1 MGMKQAKKVR
11 SIFWY
16 IGAILIS
23 LITVYPFLWMI
34 ATSLKPEA
42 EIYSNSLSLFSDKFS
57 FDNYKKA
64 FEVIPFGRYFLNS
77 FYLAAMGV
85 LTNVFLGA
93 LAGYSFAK
101 LKFKGRKAMFSL
113 LLSSMMIPGVITM
126 IPQFLVLKNFPLVGG
141 NDIFGQG
148 GQGLINHYAAIIL
161 PGAVGAYAVFFMKQF
176 FETLPDDLA
185 EAARVDGCSEFRIFW
200 NIYLPLILP
209 AAVTLG
215 IMTFQSG
222 WNSFMWPMI
231 VLNSKEMMT
240 VQVGLAAFQYQYNT
254 QYGPLMAGT
263 VISVIPTLLLF
274 IFAQKYYIQ
283 GIAFSGGK
291 E

>member
-1 MGMKQAKKVR
+1 MGMKHAKKVR

-16 IGAILIS
+16 IGAVLIS

-34 ATSLKPEA
+34 ATSFKPEA

-57 FDNYKKA
+57 LNNYKKA

-126 IPQFLVLKNFPLVGG
+126 IPQFLVLKNFPLAGG

>member
-1 MGMKQAKKVR
+1 MR

-16 IGAILIS
+16 IGAVIIS

-34 ATSLKPEA
+34 ATSFKPEV
-42 EIYSNSLSLFSDKFS
+42 EIYSNSLSLFSERFS
-57 FDNYKKA
+57 MDNYKKV
-64 FEVIPFGRYFLNS
+64 FDTIPFARYFMNS
-77 FYLAAMGV
+77 LFLAVAGV
-85 LTNVFLGA
+85 VTNVFLGA

-101 LKFKGRKAMFSL
+101 LKFKGRRITFSL
-113 LLSSMMIPGVITM
+113 LLSSMMIPGVVTM

-141 NDIFGQG
+141 NNILGQG
-148 GQGLINHYAAIIL
+148 GQGFINNYAAIVL

-185 EAARVDGCSEFRIFW
+185 EAARMDGCSEFRIFW
-200 NIYLPLILP
+200 NICLPLILP
-209 AAVTLG
+209 AAITLG

-240 VQVGLAAFQYQYNT
+240 IQVGLSTFQYQYNT
-254 QYGPLMAGT
+254 MYGPLMAGT
-263 VISVIPTLLLF
+263 VIATIPTLLVF